1 MCLSFIYLLF
11 WCIFLFL
18 KREPPAMFRKEKDD
32 ISKYMMEISSSSADD
47 PVHVNNQIDNFV
59 FIIVKIQR
67 QVE

>member
-1 MCLSFIYLLF
+1 
-11 WCIFLFL
+11 
-18 KREPPAMFRKEKDD
+18 MFRKEKDD